1 MHINKSSFALVY
13 SNKRWMLSCLFIV
26 LFSCT
31 ERESYQK
38 QFRWMVMTTELVNDE
53 NIIRMYDSL
62 HSKEGIWP
70 AIRKA
75 NQASGIEEIRIYRFG
90 NRLTMMVRIPENTD
104 LKKMDSL
111 YVAADKNVLLWG
123 KLMSGFQRA
132 LPGVDTSQ
140 KWVEMQLI
148 HHYLDGEYLK

>member
-1 MHINKSSFALVY
+1 MNINKSTFALHY
-13 SNKRWMLSCLFIV
+13 SYKGWMLSSLFIL
-26 LFSCT
+26 LFSCN
-31 ERESYQK
+31 EIEKSQK
-38 QFRWMVMTTELVNDE
+38 KFRWMVMTTELVNDE

-62 HSKEGIWP
+62 HGKAGIWP

-90 NRLTMMVRIPENTD
+90 NRLTMMVRIPENID

-111 YVAADKNVLLWG
+111 YVAADEKVKLWG
-123 KLMSGFQRA
+123 KIMSDFQRA